1 MGVIV
6 VTGTPGA
13 GKSTVLQGALQKT
26 KDYSLI
32 NYGDEMF
39 AYAKKAGIVQ
49 HRDELR
55 KQTPETQKKI
65 QKMAARRIAR
75 AAKKSR
81 MIVDTHCT
89 IKTSEGYLPG
99 LPVWV
104 CEELRPDKII
114 LVEADPGEIISRRK
128 GDTTRQRDAEEASAI
143 QEQQDMNRAA
153 AISYSILSGAVVKI
167 VKNRDNGLAEAIE
180 AMVKALR

>member
-13 GKSTVLQGALQKT
+13 GKSTVLQGALEKT
-26 KDYSLI
+26 KGYFLV

-39 AYAKKAGIVQ
+39 AYAKKAGIVK

-55 KQTPETQKKI
+55 KQPPDVQKKI
-65 QKMAARRIAR
+65 QKMAAKRIANMAR
-75 AAKKSR
+75 KNHV
-81 MIVDTHCT
+81 IVDTHCT
-89 IKTSEGYLPG
+89 IKTSDGYLPG

-104 CEELRPDKII
+104 CQELKPDKII
-114 LVEADPGEIISRRK
+114 LVEADPKEIIGRRK
-128 GDTTRQRDAEEASAI
+128 KDVSRIRDAEAAYEI

-153 AISYSILSGAVVKI
+153 AVSYSVLSGAVVKI
-167 VKNRDNGLAEAIE
+167 VKNRDKGLEEAVG
-180 AMVKALR
+180 AMVDALR